1 MSEAVIVTL
10 ISTIGVIINSIIT
23 NSTNKK
29 VEKIETLKKS
39 FKEDLNQVRYE
50 QDKTFLTDFI
60 SDIENGITKSDIQ
73 IKRAYE
79 VYEEY
84 RKLNGNSYIMNHWEE
99 LVKKEVL

>member
-1 MSEAVIVTL
+1 MSEAIIVTL
-10 ISTIGVIINSIIT
+10 ISTVGVIINSIIA

-39 FKEDLNQVRYE
+39 LKEDINQVRYE

-60 SDIENGITKSDIQ
+60 SDLEGGLTKSDIQ

-84 RKLNGNSYIMNHWEE
+84 KKLNGNSYIMNHWNE
-99 LVKKEVL
+99 LVKEGIL

>member
-10 ISTIGVIINSIIT
+10 ISTIGVIINSIIA